1 MIRLVI
7 FDFGGVVHSL
17 KGGSN
22 LERAAK
28 LYGVTVE
35 ELRPEFTG
43 ALSKLSTGEMNEFQ
57 FWQTLSKTIN
67 RPIPPEWR
75 TFWADPMIEEKA
87 YSEIMELVKE
97 LKARAVRTVV
107 LSNTIPPH
115 ANICRERGWYKPFDK
130 MYLSYEIGIRK
141 PDRKAYELVLKDQDV
156 KGAEC
161 VYVDDLEENL
171 IPAGELGMK
180 TILANNPKQVVDT
193 IKRIMK

>member
-1 MIRLVI
+1 
-7 FDFGGVVHSL
+7 
-17 KGGSN
+17 
-22 LERAAK
+22 
-28 LYGVTVE
+28 
-35 ELRPEFTG
+35 
-43 ALSKLSTGEMNEFQ
+43 
-57 FWQTLSKTIN
+57 
-67 RPIPPEWR
+67 
-75 TFWADPMIEEKA
+75 
-87 YSEIMELVKE
+87 
-97 LKARAVRTVV
+97 
-107 LSNTIPPH
+107 
-115 ANICRERGWYKPFDK
+115 